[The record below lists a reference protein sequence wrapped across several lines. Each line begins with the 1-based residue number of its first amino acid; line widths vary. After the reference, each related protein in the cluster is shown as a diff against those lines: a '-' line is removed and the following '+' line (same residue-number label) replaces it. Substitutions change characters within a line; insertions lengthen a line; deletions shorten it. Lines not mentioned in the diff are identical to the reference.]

1 MGERTEHEQREALL
15 EEMQKLICTKVND
28 GVKLAYLTELSEE
41 QLRIIDEL
49 KLDGLTEFK
58 RNSNGSV
65 EVKFIDRMDAT
76 ERIFALTGGSSSG
89 QMEALFAALGGED

>member
-1 MGERTEHEQREALL
+1 MGEMRNQQEELL
-15 EEMQKLICTKVND
+15 DEMQKLICAKVND

-41 QLRIIDEL
+41 QLKIIDKL

-76 ERIFALTGGSSSG
+76 ERIFALTGGAASSK
-89 QMEALFAALGGED
+89 MDALFTALGGEG